1 MKEKIHIFYTN
12 DLHSYFDHWPQVVT
26 YLQEKRQQCERKN
39 ETCWTVD
46 IGDHIDRVHPIT
58 EASMGKANVEL
69 LNEAQYDVITI
80 GNNEGITLSHE
91 HLFNL
96 YQDAKFDVVCSNLN
110 SMREN
115 QPRWLNRYKILTSD
129 SGVRVGFIGLTA
141 PFNPYYN
148 LLDWHVDEPINT
160 IERQLTFLKGKVDV
174 IVLLSHLGI
183 YEDEVIAEQFPEID
197 VIIGGHTHH
206 LLRTGEIVHN
216 SLITAAGK
224 HCSYVGEVTL
234 TWDHLTMK
242 LTNKEA
248 HTTNIT
254 HLYPDIATRER
265 LKELEEEAAV
275 ILDKEIIYVNEP
287 IQVNWFKETK
297 IMKLLT
303 KKLRERTH
311 ADCAMLNA
319 GLLVEHFPAGHIT
332 YRDVHRICPHPINP
346 CVVTLTGHEL
356 QEVVRVSL
364 TDTFMNFQ
372 LKGFGFRGKVL
383 GRMVFDNLEVITGFH
398 ENGQEYVKEILFEN
412 EPLEMKR
419 EYKIVT
425 ADTFTFGRLLPEV
438 AKSEEK
444 KLFLPE
450 FIREILVET
459 LLDYQT
465 SDSFN

>member
-1 MKEKIHIFYTN
+1 M
-12 DLHSYFDHWPQVVT
+12 
-26 YLQEKRQQCERKN
+26 
-39 ETCWTVD
+39 
-46 IGDHIDRVHPIT
+46 
-58 EASMGKANVEL
+58 
-69 LNEAQYDVITI
+69 
-80 GNNEGITLSHE
+80 
-91 HLFNL
+91 
-96 YQDAKFDVVCSNLN
+96 
-110 SMREN
+110 
-115 QPRWLNRYKILTSD
+115 
-129 SGVRVGFIGLTA
+129 
-141 PFNPYYN
+141 
-148 LLDWHVDEPINT
+148 
-160 IERQLTFLKGKVDV
+160 
-174 IVLLSHLGI
+174 
-183 YEDEVIAEQFPEID
+183 
-197 VIIGGHTHH
+197 
-206 LLRTGEIVHN
+206 
-216 SLITAAGK
+216 
-224 HCSYVGEVTL
+224 
-234 TWDHLTMK
+234 
-242 LTNKEA
+242 
-248 HTTNIT
+248 
-254 HLYPDIATRER
+254 
-265 LKELEEEAAV
+265 
-275 ILDKEIIYVNEP
+275 
-287 IQVNWFKETK
+287 NWFKETK

-311 ADCAMLNA
+311 ADCAMLNS